1 MSSESEQVPVRPRPR
16 KRAPE
21 AAQEP
26 QEAAAK
32 APGTNGR
39 HPVDAPTLALTH
51 ALEDLHAAAKGLHLP
66 PLKIE
71 WLEPS
76 QEPDTRDPERKALQ
90 AHISTFLADY
100 EGLRAGPIAVP
111 LNEVAPPA
119 DPHAFLVGNLIRPG
133 TTVMLAGPPGAAK
146 SWASRQLALA
156 CGAGLPMYLEHYE
169 IGRALNVL
177 VVDEDNGPDEEW
189 RRDET
194 LLTHLELRREQVG
207 SVRRVSLEG
216 VQLDQEGW
224 QRWLRGQIRLHDID
238 LVILDPISE
247 MHGGK
252 ELREDPAFRSMLG
265 FLKRLKVDFPRL
277 ATVIVHH
284 TRKRD
289 PKAAVGTATLEDVR
303 GQWGQTP
310 DVVAMLIPMADRRAK
325 WEVHKR
331 VPHSALIIEQVA
343 EGQPG
348 EGGLRMVADA
358 EAMLDRR
365 SETDGKVLHAIDA
378 GAATVEEIA
387 VGTQLSKSGVYKAVA
402 RLNAAGLI
410 TKRPPFERLEEPG
423 EVARPDG

>member
-1 MSSESEQVPVRPRPR
+1 VRPRPR
-16 KRAPE
+16 RTGTPPPPANGTHPKVEIPE
-21 AAQEP
+21 P
-26 QEAAAK
+26 L
-32 APGTNGR
+32 R
-39 HPVDAPTLALTH
+39 DLTH
-51 ALEDLHAAAKGLHLP
+51 ALEDLHGAAKALRLA
-66 PLKIE
+66 PLRVE
-71 WLEPS
+71 WQEDNE
-76 QEPDTRDPERKALQ
+76 EPDEQRDPERLALQ
-90 AHISTFLADY
+90 RYVETMLDDY
-100 EGLRAGPIAVP
+100 EGVRAGPIAVP
-111 LNEVAPPA
+111 VSQVPPPG

-156 CGAGLPMYLEHYE
+156 CGGGRQMYLEHYPIE
-169 IGRALNVL
+169 KPLNVL

-194 LLTHLELRREQVG
+194 LLQFLELRRDQVG

-216 VQLDQEGW
+216 VQLDQERW
-224 QRWLRGQIRLHDID
+224 QRWLRGQVRLHDID

-252 ELREDPAFRSMLG
+252 ELREDPAFRSMLA

-310 DVVAMLIPMADRRAK
+310 DVVAMLIPMGDRRSK

-331 VPHSALIIEQVA
+331 VPHSSLILEQVA

-348 EGGLRMVADA
+348 EGALRKVADA
-358 EAMLDRR
+358 EAMVDKR
-365 SETDGKVLHAIDA
+365 SETDGKVLAAIDA
-378 GAATVEEIA
+378 GAATVEEI
-387 VGTQLSKSGVYKAVA
+387 VLGTQLSKSGVYKALA
-402 RLNAAGLI
+402 RLNSAGLI
-410 TKRPPFERLEEPG
+410 TKRAPFARLDDPSDQ
-423 EVARPDG
+423 ADGGLE